1 MPRAMVHWSEYTS
14 FAIAIFALI
23 NPFTKIPFII
33 VSSQNNQRAVLNIAF
48 ASTFTIIAVLFVAHY
63 IGTAFLQVLGTTLPS
78 FQIGG
83 GIVVILTGLNMLFG
97 KINAAEAHE
106 DEQSVDA
113 SHYVGL
119 AVSPLGIPMLA
130 GPGVITKVIINS
142 HAGTGIENDLHS
154 LVTIA
159 IVALACGLV
168 VAGSLLLMRVLG
180 KGFFT
185 VMGRISGLIIA
196 AVGVEMIVRGIY
208 SHIQIFSG

>member
-1 MPRAMVHWSEYTS
+1 MVHWSEYTS

-83 GIVVILTGLNMLFG
+83 GIVVILTGLNMLFV

-106 DEQSVDA
+106 NEQSVDA

-130 GPGVITKVIINS
+130 GPGVITKVIIES
-142 HAGTGIENDLHS
+142 HPGTGIENDLHS

>member
-33 VSSQNNQRAVLNIAF
+33 VSSKNNQRAVLDIAF

-106 DEQSVDA
+106 DEHLDA

-130 GPGVITKVIINS
+130 GPGVITKVIIES
-142 HAGTGIENDLHS
+142 HPGTGIENDLHI

-196 AVGVEMIVRGIY
+196 AVGVELIVRGIY
-208 SHIQIFSG
+208 SHIQIFPG

>member
-1 MPRAMVHWSEYTS
+1 MVHWSEYTS

-33 VSSQNNQRAVLNIAF
+33 VSSKNNQRAVLDIAF

-106 DEQSVDA
+106 DEHLDA

-130 GPGVITKVIINS
+130 GPGVITKVIIES
-142 HAGTGIENDLHS
+142 HPGTGIENDLHI

-196 AVGVEMIVRGIY
+196 AVGVELIVRGIY
-208 SHIQIFSG
+208 SHIQIFPG